1 MSEVIERAVQSAP
14 EVTVQATPATN
25 GHAKIV
31 TRHNPIVEN
40 EGFRLLALNVERLL
54 GREARRSIV
63 VMSANSWEGRSTT
76 AAGLA
81 RAMAKTHPP
90 VLLIDADPEGSGLG
104 DLVPSEIPSV
114 ANGAG
119 GPSSDLRVMHPGSGL
134 QHVTDAFLE
143 EVQDACREALDESA
157 TVIIDAPACST
168 SSAAFY
174 FAATATG
181 VLYVTRTDAKR
192 NGIVHADVGAQLELL
207 GARVLGVV
215 VNEG

>member
-1 MSEVIERAVQSAP
+1 VSELITRAVESTV
-14 EVTVQATPATN
+14 EVTSQVSPATN
-25 GHAKIV
+25 GHAKIESQRNV
-31 TRHNPIVEN
+31 IVEN

-54 GREARRSIV
+54 AGESRRSIV

-81 RAMAKTHPP
+81 RALSRTHPP

-104 DLVPSEIPSV
+104 DLLPVETPHA
-114 ANGAG
+114 ANGAAG
-119 GPSSDLRVMHPGSGL
+119 LSTDLRVLHPGTGL
-134 QHVTDAFLE
+134 QHVSDSFLE
-143 EVQDACREALDESA
+143 KVQAASREALDEGA
-157 TVIIDAPACST
+157 TVVIDAPACST

-174 FAATATG
+174 LAASASG
-181 VLYVTRTDAKR
+181 VLYVTRPDSRR